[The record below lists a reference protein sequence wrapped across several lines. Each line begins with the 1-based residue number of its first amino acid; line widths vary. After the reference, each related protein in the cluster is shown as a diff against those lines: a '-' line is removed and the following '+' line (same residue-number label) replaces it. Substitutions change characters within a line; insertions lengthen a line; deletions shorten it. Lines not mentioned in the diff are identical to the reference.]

1 MGAYLVYSRTVGPAC
16 LAAAEG
22 KNGRRIEGEV
32 KEVIGDRIMYSL
44 IGYWKDFTLREV
56 RNYWKVLNI

>member
-1 MGAYLVYSRTVGPAC
+1 MGAYLVYSRIVGPGC

-32 KEVIGDRIMYSL
+32 KEVIRDWIMYSL